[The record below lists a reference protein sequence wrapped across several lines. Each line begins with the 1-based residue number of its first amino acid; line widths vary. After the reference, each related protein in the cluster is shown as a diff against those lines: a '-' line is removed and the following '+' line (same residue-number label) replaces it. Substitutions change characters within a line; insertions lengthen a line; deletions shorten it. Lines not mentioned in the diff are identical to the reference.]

1 MNLPELS
8 IKRHVFAFMLS
19 AVIMLVGLI
28 SYQRVGLDQ
37 FPKVDFPVIA
47 ITTTLKG
54 ANPENMD
61 MSVTNVIEN
70 TINSVPG
77 IQHVQSSSSPG
88 VSVVVITFALEK
100 SIDVAFNEIQAK
112 ISQAIRRLPTDADP
126 PVVAKMDTGSM
137 PVMWLALQGDRTQQQ
152 LNEYATNIIKKKLE
166 NVDGVGEIRLGGR
179 RDRTIRVQIDP
190 KRMAALGITPQDI
203 TAAFSR
209 EHLQLPG
216 GFLVQ
221 GNQEYLLKLDME
233 FHQVSSLRTM
243 VIAYRDGAPVNLRD
257 VAKVEDGMAD
267 FRQLARFNGKPTVG
281 IGIVKISNSNTV
293 AIVEEVKARLEKEI
307 IPSLPPGMTLSVA
320 SNDAIFIE
328 EMIFA
333 LKEHLLAGTLL
344 AALIVWI
351 FLRSVRST
359 LIIAVAIPVSLLG
372 SIAAIYFLG
381 YTLNA
386 MTMLG
391 LLLLI
396 GVVVDDAIVVLE
408 NIFRHREEI
417 DNEPIS
423 AAVNGSKEVA
433 FAVIAASLSLVS
445 IFGPVIFMSGII
457 GMFFKSF
464 AVVVTMGVLV
474 SLFVSLTLT
483 PMLCSRFLKVEKKHG
498 KLYYALDAMFH
509 KMDSFYRRL
518 LAWSL
523 RHRWKVVLMTV
534 LVVMSSGF
542 FFAKVGKGFM
552 PVEDQGRFAVQ
563 CKVPLGASIE
573 YTNGR
578 LAEVEKVLASHP
590 EIATYFA
597 AIGLGQAGQVNQAS
611 VSIRMT
617 PRNKR
622 TLSQQDLI
630 AQLREELSVIPGIR
644 AFPAPI
650 SMAAGGRGEPLQFV
664 LTGPELNE
672 VARLATQLQAKLNKE
687 VPGMGRVDLDVQVD
701 LPQLTVQIDRNR
713 AASLGLSAADIA
725 SAVNIMTGGVDI
737 AQYNDEPGDGERYSV
752 RIKAIDGAFTKPSD
766 LRRIYLRARDGS
778 MVRLDSVASVSERIG
793 PAVVGRYD
801 LRYSATFFATP
812 VMQLGEATAKVKE
825 TAEAMLPA
833 GYRVKL
839 IGQAEELG
847 KTVGYMLFAF
857 VLAIVLLYMV
867 LASQFNSFIQPFI
880 IMVAQP
886 LAIVGG
892 VASLWL
898 FGHTLNIYSM
908 IGLVLLIGLV
918 AKNSILL
925 IDLTNQRRA
934 SGMQVD
940 EALLNAC
947 PIRLRPVL
955 MTSITI
961 ILALLPAGLGLGAG
975 SETNGPLAVAVIGG
989 MISSTLLTLVV
1000 VPAVYSLVENALQR
1014 WKLRDA
1020 EATPD

>member
-28 SYQRVGLDQ
+28 SYQRVGIDQ
-37 FPKVDFPVIA
+37 FPQVDFPIIA

-54 ANPENMD
+54 ASPENVD

-100 SIDVAFNEIQAK
+100 SVDVAFNEIQAK
-112 ISQAIRRLPTDADP
+112 ISQALRRLPKDADP
-126 PVVAKMDTGSM
+126 PIVVKMDSGSM

-152 LNEYATNIIKKKLE
+152 LNEYASNVIKKKLE
-166 NVDGVGEIRLGGR
+166 NVAGVGEVRLGGR

-190 KRMAALGITPQDI
+190 KRMAALGVTPQDI

-221 GNQEYLLKLDME
+221 GNQEYLLKLNLE
-233 FHQVSSLRTM
+233 FHQVSALRTL
-243 VIAYRDGAPVNLRD
+243 IIGYRDGAQIRLRD

-267 FRQLARFNGKPTVG
+267 YRQLARFNGRPTVG

-293 AIVEEVKARLEKEI
+293 AIVDEVKARLEREI
-307 IPSLPPGMTLSVA
+307 IPALPQGMTLTIA
-320 SNDAIFIE
+320 ANDALFIE
-328 EMIFA
+328 EMILA
-333 LKEHLLAGTLL
+333 LQEHLLVGTLL
-344 AALIVWI
+344 AALIVWV
-351 FLRSVRST
+351 FLRSTRST
-359 LIIAVAIPVSLLG
+359 LIIATAIPVSLLG
-372 SIAAIYFLG
+372 AIAGIYFLG

-417 DNEPIS
+417 DNEPVS
-423 AAVNGSKEVA
+423 AAVNGSNEVA

-464 AVVVTMGVLV
+464 AVVVTIGVLV

-483 PMLCSRFLKVEKKHG
+483 PMLCSRFLKVEKQHG

-509 KMDSFYRRL
+509 KMDAFYRRL
-518 LAWSL
+518 LGWSL
-523 RHRWKVVLMTV
+523 RHRWKVVVMTV
-534 LVVMSSGF
+534 LVVLSSGF
-542 FFAKVGKGFM
+542 FFANVGKGFT
-552 PVEDQGRFAVQ
+552 PEEDQGRFAVQ

-578 LAEVEKVLASHP
+578 LAEVEKILASHP
-590 EIATYFA
+590 EIAGYFA
-597 AIGLGQAGQVNQAS
+597 AIGSDQAGQVNQAT
-611 VSIRMT
+611 VSIRMK
-617 PRNKR
+617 PRNER
-622 TLSQQDLI
+622 NVSQQELI
-630 AQLREELSVIPGIR
+630 AQLREELAAIPGIR
-644 AFPAPI
+644 AFPAPMSI
-650 SMAAGGRGEPLQFV
+650 AAGRGEPLQFV
-664 LTGPELNE
+664 LTGPELSE
-672 VARLATQLQAKLNKE
+672 VSRLSTELQARLNKD
-687 VPGMGRVDLDVQVD
+687 VPGLGRVDLDLQVD
-701 LPQLTVQIDRNR
+701 LPQLAVQIDRNR
-713 AASLGLSAADIA
+713 AATLGLSASDIA

-737 AQYNDEPGDGERYSV
+737 AQYNDEPGDGERYNI
-752 RIKAIDGAFTKPSD
+752 RIKAIDGAFTKPAD
-766 LRRIYLRARDGS
+766 LRRIYLRAGDGS
-778 MVRLDSVASVSERIG
+778 MVRLDSVASASERIG

-801 LRYSATFFATP
+801 LRYSATFFAAP
-812 VMQLGEATAKVKE
+812 AMPLGDAAAKVE
-825 TAEAMLPA
+825 AVAEKMLPA

-839 IGQAEELG
+839 IGQAEEFG

-857 VLAIVLLYMV
+857 ALAIVLLYMV

-898 FGHTLNIYSM
+898 FGHSLNIYSM
-908 IGLVLLIGLV
+908 VGLVLLIGLV

-955 MTSITI
+955 MTSVTI
-961 ILALLPAGLGLGAG
+961 ILALLPAGLGIGAG
-975 SETNGPLAVAVIGG
+975 SETNGPMAVSVIGG

-1014 WKLRDA
+1014 WKLRHADLA
-1020 EATPD
+1020 AG

>member
-1 MNLPELS
+1 MSLPELS

-19 AVIMLVGLI
+19 AAIMLIGLI
-28 SYQRVGLDQ
+28 SYQRVGLAQ
-37 FPKVDFPVIA
+37 FPQVDFPIIA

-54 ANPENMD
+54 ANPENVD
-61 MSVTNVIEN
+61 MSVTNIIEN
-70 TINSVPG
+70 TINSVPN

-88 VSVVVITFALEK
+88 VSVVVISFALEK
-100 SIDVAFNEIQAK
+100 NIDVAFNEIQAK
-112 ISQAIRRLPTDADP
+112 ISQAMRRLPKDADP
-126 PVVAKMDTGSM
+126 PIVTKMDSGSM

-152 LNEYATNIIKKKLE
+152 LNEYASNIIKKKLE
-166 NVDGVGEIRLGGR
+166 NVEGVGEIRLGGR
-179 RDRTIRVQIDP
+179 RDRTVRVQIDP
-190 KRMAALGITPQDI
+190 KRMTALGVTPQDI

-221 GNQEYLLKLDME
+221 GNQEYLLKLDLE
-233 FHQVSSLRTM
+233 FHQVSALRTL
-243 VIAYRDGAPVNLRD
+243 VIAYRDGAQINLSD

-267 FRQLARFNGKPTVG
+267 YRQLARLNGRPAVG

-293 AIVEEVKARLEKEI
+293 AIAKEIKARLEKEI
-307 IPSLPPGMTLSVA
+307 IPALPQGMTISIA
-320 SNDAIFIE
+320 SNDALFIE
-328 EMIFA
+328 EMILA
-333 LKEHLLAGTLL
+333 LQEHLLFGTLL
-344 AALIVWI
+344 AALVVWI
-351 FLRSVRST
+351 FLRSTRST
-359 LIIAVAIPVSLLG
+359 FIIATAIPVSLLG
-372 SIAAIYFLG
+372 SIAAIYFFG

-417 DNEPIS
+417 DNEPVS
-423 AAVNGSKEVA
+423 AAVNGSNEVA
-433 FAVIAASLSLVS
+433 FAVIASSLSLVS

-498 KLYYALDAMFH
+498 KLYYALDTMFQ
-509 KMDSFYRRL
+509 KMDAFYRRL
-518 LAWSL
+518 LGWSL
-523 RHRWKVVLMTV
+523 RHCWEVVVMTV
-534 LVVMSSGF
+534 LVVLSSVF
-542 FFAKVGKGFM
+542 FFGKVGKGFT
-552 PVEDQGRFAVQ
+552 PEEDQGRFAVQ

-578 LAEVEKVLASHP
+578 LAEVEKMLVSHP

-597 AIGLGQAGQVNQAS
+597 TIGSDQAGQVNQAT
-611 VSIRMT
+611 VSIRMV

-622 TLSQQDLI
+622 TLSQQKLI
-630 AQLREELSVIPGIR
+630 ALLREELAAIPGIR

-650 SMAAGGRGEPLQFV
+650 SMASGRGEPLQFV

-672 VARLATQLQAKLNKE
+672 VARLATQLQSKLNKE
-687 VPGMGRVDLDVQVD
+687 VPGLGRVDLDVQVD
-701 LPQLTVQIDRNR
+701 LPQLVVQIDRNR
-713 AASLGLSAADIA
+713 AASLGLSASDIA

-737 AQYNDEPGDGERYSV
+737 AQYNDEPGDGERCNI
-752 RIKAIDGAFTKPSD
+752 RIKAVEGAFTKPAD
-766 LRRIYLRARDGS
+766 LSSIYLRVRDGS
-778 MVRLDSVASVSERIG
+778 MVRLDSVASVKETIG

-801 LRYSATFFATP
+801 LRYSATFFAAP
-812 VMQLGEATAKVKE
+812 AMQLGEATAKVKE
-825 TAEAMLPA
+825 VAEAMLPA

-839 IGQAEELG
+839 IGQAEEFG

-857 VLAIVLLYMV
+857 TLAIVLLYMV

-886 LAIVGG
+886 LAIIGG

-908 IGLVLLIGLV
+908 IGLVLLMGLV

-934 SGMQVD
+934 GGMQVD
-940 EALLNAC
+940 EALLGAC

-975 SETNGPLAVAVIGG
+975 SETNGPLAVSVIGG
-989 MISSTLLTLVV
+989 MVSSTLLTLVV

-1014 WKLRDA
+1014 WKLRHADL
-1020 EATPD
+1020 ATG